1 MSCVSLE
8 NPNRFNGMQNE
19 LQMAC
24 KKEASFEDEEPTQF
38 GNRNVCKIYDRKVAA
53 SHQEE
58 MNTKFQLQK
67 KIFECYFIEE

>member
-53 SHQEE
+53 SH
-58 MNTKFQLQK
+58 
-67 KIFECYFIEE
+67 